1 MDRRTNALWYRIRRE
16 SNDSAAFLD
25 DVIEAIVDG
34 FLVEGDVLVLDNA
47 TIHTGKENDAM
58 ADWSWERHGIFF
70 AFLPTRSPELNPI
83 ELVWNYLVQKL
94 RSYPLEGRMP
104 RRMQRKIF

>member
-1 MDRRTNALWYRIRRE
+1 MHSTGG
-16 SNDSAAFLD
+16 NDLAAFLD
-25 DVIEAIVDG
+25 NVIEAIVDG

-47 TIHTGKENDAM
+47 TIHTGKANDAM
-58 ADWSWERHGIFF
+58 VDWLWERHGIFV
-70 AFLPTRSPELNPI
+70 AFLPTWSPELNPI